1 MKYLKY
7 YITPVLSPIIII
19 GILLGGHW
27 MWLGFGEL
35 LIVMIIGDY
44 VLGED
49 ASKPEYNSPW
59 LIELPLHLA
68 LPTTLVFSYFYQI
81 IRLGR
86 KKYDKNIIK
95 LS

>member
-7 YITPVLSPIIII
+7 YITPVLCPIIII

-27 MWLGFGEL
+27 MWLGFSEL

-49 ASKPEYNSPW
+49 ASKPEY
-59 LIELPLHLA
+59 
-68 LPTTLVFSYFYQI
+68 Y
-81 IRLGR
+81 R
-86 KKYDKNIIK
+86 
-95 LS
+95 

>member
-35 LIVMIIGDY
+35 LFVMIIGDY

-49 ASKPEYNSPW
+49 ANKRTLTFSDNFRRTVF
-59 LIELPLHLA
+59 
-68 LPTTLVFSYFYQI
+68 TTT
-81 IRLGR
+81 IRLNNVGANLWR
-86 KKYDKNIIK
+86 I
-95 LS
+95 